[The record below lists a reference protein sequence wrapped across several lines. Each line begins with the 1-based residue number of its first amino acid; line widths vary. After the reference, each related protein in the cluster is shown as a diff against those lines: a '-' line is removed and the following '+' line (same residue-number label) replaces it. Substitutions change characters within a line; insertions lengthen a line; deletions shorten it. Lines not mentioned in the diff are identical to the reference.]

1 MEAAIARDADALC
14 KLIDAHFRE
23 TTKLILDSGFAG
35 PAPAGRRKRSR
46 LERSPGL
53 A

>member
-23 TTKLILDSGFAG
+23 TTKLILDSGFADC
-35 PAPAGRRKRSR
+35 
-46 LERSPGL
+46 SPVSG
-53 A
+53 

>member
-23 TTKLILDSGFAG
+23 TTTLISTAASQTAAHGARESL
-35 PAPAGRRKRSR
+35 PA
-46 LERSPGL
+46 
-53 A
+53 